1 MNRTLRF
8 SELRK
13 QVHKATPKMLTQQL
27 RELEQDGLVLRQV
40 YAVVPPKV
48 EYSLTTKG
56 KSLEPVLQA
65 LCSWG
70 KTCLNNAAESS
81 D

>member
-1 MNRTLRF
+1 
-8 SELRK
+8 
-13 QVHKATPKMLTQQL
+13 MLTQQL

-40 YAVVPPKV
+40 YAIVPPKV

-70 KTCLNNAAESS
+70 KTCLNNAAESA

>member
-13 QVHKATPKMLTQQL
+13 QVPKATPKMLTQQL

-40 YAVVPPKV
+40 YAIVPPKV

-70 KTCLNNAAESS
+70 KTCLNNADESA

>member
-1 MNRTLRF
+1 
-8 SELRK
+8 
-13 QVHKATPKMLTQQL
+13 MLTQQL

-56 KSLEPVLQA
+56 QSLEPVLQA

-70 KTCLNNAAESS
+70 ITCLNKAGEHA